1 VSTGADLDAFDAAPH
16 TRGRGFAGEEAAIP
30 FLEGEGYRIEARN
43 VVTVA
48 GEIDIVA
55 WEGDVLCFVEVKAR
69 STAEYGRAVEA
80 VDRRKQRRL
89 FRAASVYLLRLTE
102 EPVCRFD
109 VLGLDHGPDG
119 WEITLLR
126 DAFEG

>member
-1 VSTGADLDAFDAAPH
+1 MSTGTDLDAFDTALH

-30 FLEGEGYRIEARN
+30 FLEAAGYRIEARN
-43 VVTVA
+43 VVTTA
-48 GEIDIVA
+48 GEIDVVA
-55 WEGDVLCFVEVKAR
+55 WEGDILCFVEVKAR
-69 STAEYGRAVEA
+69 SNDQYGRAVEA

-89 FRAASVYLLRLTE
+89 FRAASIYLLRLPE

-109 VLGLDHGPDG
+109 VLGLDRGPDG
-119 WEITLLR
+119 WETTLIR